1 VPLSGSPEGRNVT
14 ADPILRLV
22 RGDVMSALI
31 NAFLDA
37 CAIDNLSPH
46 TIAR

>member
-1 VPLSGSPEGRNVT
+1 M
-14 ADPILRLV
+14 I
-22 RGDVMSALI
+22 ALI

-46 TIAR
+46 TIARYRSTLEHYRCESRPRPGCPHV